1 VKTGL
6 VAVAPPGAAY
16 IKLPNRH
23 HCLSASSLTVNVSP
37 EDSPPAWRRIGSTL
51 PSCGSSA
58 SRSAAGRREFLLQN
72 PRASLRLRPV
82 SESGP
87 TYPHHRSDARSHEVS
102 RPFDATRPHEPPFA
116 GHPIPRHVA
125 SFRLPCGSTPCSRA
139 GLPDVFQSGAPMGFG
154 SLQSLTSRKSPPPS
168 GSDIPS
174 CD

>member
-1 VKTGL
+1 MSSCRTGITACRPPLLRFTCLPKAPLQPGVVL
-6 VAVAPPGAAY
+6 VRRSRHAVRPLHG
-16 IKLPNRH
+16 LQ
-23 HCLSASSLTVNVSP
+23 LEGASSCYRTS
-37 EDSPPAWRRIGSTL
+37 ET
-51 PSCGSSA
+51 
-58 SRSAAGRREFLLQN
+58 F
-72 PRASLRLRPV
+72 LRLRPV

-102 RPFDATRPHEPPFA
+102 RPFDATRPHEPPPA